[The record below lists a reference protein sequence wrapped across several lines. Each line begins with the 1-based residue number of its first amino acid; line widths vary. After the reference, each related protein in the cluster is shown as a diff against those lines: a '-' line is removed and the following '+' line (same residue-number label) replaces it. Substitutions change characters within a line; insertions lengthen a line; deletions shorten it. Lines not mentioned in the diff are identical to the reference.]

1 MMKNIYLCILCLCF
15 MNVLNAQK
23 NNECSGLVSDA
34 SCFRYTASGY
44 QEVINGNHSKA
55 INESRKIANIL
66 AESELSKIVN
76 SAVSNVVEKMTL
88 ENDSYAEKIVDT
100 SLVSSYKMFS
110 GMKTICQSKTELI
123 NNVYVT
129 HVTKEISID
138 NISDMLEF
146 NNEEEKKEFKKLI
159 VK

>member
-66 AESELSKIVN
+66 AESELSKMVKTAI
-76 SAVSNVVEKMTL
+76 SGAIEQMISKTDYYYSER
-88 ENDSYAEKIVDT
+88 IVDT
-100 SLVSSYKMFS
+100 SLVSSCEVFS

-123 NNVYVT
+123 NNAYVT

-138 NISDMLEF
+138 NIGDVLGF
-146 NNEEEKKEFKKLI
+146 DNEEKKEFKKLL
-159 VK
+159 VE